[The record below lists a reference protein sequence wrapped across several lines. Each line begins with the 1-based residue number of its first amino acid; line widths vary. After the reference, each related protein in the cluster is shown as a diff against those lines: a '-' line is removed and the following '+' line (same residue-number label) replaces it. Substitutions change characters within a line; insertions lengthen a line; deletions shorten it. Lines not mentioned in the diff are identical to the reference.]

1 MSLSADS
8 EPLKPSELDSKRSVT
23 ESVVFTDAKLI
34 SMEKSSDETRI
45 AGPNTGDIAPI
56 FSAEPSGQLW
66 EVKISSAFENLE
78 EPFQNLP
85 VDVDCSGASTG
96 HASEN
101 PNSGK
106 LEPIQVDAISE
117 VGCMEAEFKGTELQ
131 QRKRKAKLTS
141 AAISFWALH
150 AKSPEKSM
158 VFEPESVMSEGNASG
173 EKKRRGRK
181 KKELKSGSVNEFS
194 KTKIHLRY
202 LLHRIKYEQSLI
214 DAYSAEGWKGQSL
227 EKLKPEKELQ
237 NAKSNILRYKLKIRE
252 LFQHIDQSLAVGK
265 LPESLFDSK
274 GEIYSEDIFCAKCGS
289 KDLQVD
295 NDIILCDGACQRGF
309 HQFCL
314 EPPLLKEQIPPGDE
328 GWLCPGCECKLDCI
342 HMLKDFHESKV
353 SILDNWEKIFPE
365 AVVASGKKL
374 DDIRG
379 SSPDDSQ
386 DNDYDPDKPDKLE
399 KVTGDESSSDGCPD
413 LSASEDLVARPENE
427 KCLVLPSEDSEDDDF
442 DPAAPDKDELVKLDS
457 SSSDF
462 SSDSEDLVGLIDD
475 ADVPGVNTGHGL
487 SPPGHGSSSLGYN
500 RKKSKV
506 GGMTRDSQK
515 DDLSYLLGTSDEPS
529 SSKRHVER
537 LDYKK
542 LHDET
547 YGNYSDSSDEDFED
561 TKGSKRRNTNRQKT
575 VVVSPYKTSVS
586 KTQRDMKDGNQ
597 EEIQHRPEITQKRLT
612 QMGIQNSSAIVDSA
626 GLKTKRST
634 YKVLGDAQTQRLFE
648 SFQENQYPERA
659 VKENLAKELGLSIQ
673 QVGKWFDN
681 TRWRF
686 HHRPQTLSYGV
697 ESAPVNSTSVQGN
710 EPELEKAIATNNN
723 SSGRVAE
730 SQESNA
736 FVSQNSS
743 QSGKFSS

>member
-1 MSLSADS
+1 MSLSADCGLLMP
-8 EPLKPSELDSKRSVT
+8 ENSELDSKRTVT
-23 ESVVFTDAKLI
+23 ESVVFKDANLI
-34 SMEKSSDETRI
+34 SMEKISDKERI
-45 AGPNTGDIAPI
+45 VGPNTRDIAQI

-66 EVKISSAFENLE
+66 EVKISSTFEDLE
-78 EPFQNLP
+78 EPFQNFP
-85 VDVDCSGASTG
+85 VDVNCSDGSTG
-96 HASEN
+96 HASVN

-106 LEPIQVDAISE
+106 LEPIQVDAVNE
-117 VGCMEAEFKGTELQ
+117 FGRMEAEYKGIELQ
-131 QRKRKAKLTS
+131 QRKRKAKQTS
-141 AAISFWALH
+141 AVTSSWALH
-150 AKSPEKSM
+150 PQSPEKPM
-158 VFEPESVMSEGNASG
+158 VFEAESVISEGNASG

-181 KKELKSGSVNEFS
+181 KKEVERGSVNEFL

-237 NAKSNILRYKLKIRE
+237 NAKSHILRYKLKIRE
-252 LFQHIDQSLAVGK
+252 LFQHIDQSLAAGK

-328 GWLCPGCECKLDCI
+328 GWLCPGCDCKLDCI
-342 HMLKDFHESKV
+342 HLLKDFQESKV

-374 DDIRG
+374 DDNHG
-379 SSPDDSQ
+379 SSQDDSQ
-386 DNDYDPDKPDKLE
+386 DNDSDPDKPDKLA
-399 KVTGDESSSDGCPD
+399 KVTGDESSSNECPY
-413 LSASEDLVARPENE
+413 LPASDYLLAPPDNE
-427 KCLVLPSEDSEDDDF
+427 KFLALPSDDSEDDDF
-442 DPAAPDKDELVKLDS
+442 DPAAPDKDELVKLDT

-462 SSDSEDLVGLIDD
+462 SSDFEDLVGLIDD
-475 ADVPGVNTGHGL
+475 ADVPGVNTGHSL
-487 SPPGHGSSSLGYN
+487 SPPGYGSPSSGCD
-500 RKKSKV
+500 RKISKV
-506 GGMTRDSQK
+506 GGMMRESQK
-515 DDLSYLLGTSDEPS
+515 DYLSYLLGNSDEPS

-561 TKGSKRRNTNRQKT
+561 TMGSKRRNTNRQKT
-575 VVVSPYKTSVS
+575 VVVSPYKTSVA
-586 KTQRDMKDGNQ
+586 KTQRDMKDENQ
-597 EEIQHRPEITQKRLT
+597 EEIQHRPEITHKRLNET
-612 QMGIQNSSAIVDSA
+612 GIQNSSAIVDSA
-626 GLKTKRST
+626 GPKTKRST
-634 YKVLGDAQTQRLFE
+634 YKILGEAQTQRLFE

-659 VKENLAKELGLSIQ
+659 VKEKLAKELGLSIQ

-686 HHRPQTLSYGV
+686 NHRPQTLSCGV
-697 ESAPVNSTSVQGN
+697 ESAPINSTSVPGN
-710 EPELEKAIATNNN
+710 EPELEKATVTNNN
-723 SSGRVAE
+723 SS
-730 SQESNA
+730 NA
-736 FVSQNSS
+736 FVAQNPHCSS
-743 QSGKFSS
+743 QSEKFSS